1 MRPAAPVYTYC
12 TTLVYTLVE
21 TNPAAVVSGEIPS
34 TTVRVYSCCIPQC
47 TRIFKHVKNT
57 PRLP

>member
-21 TNPAAVVSGEIPS
+21 TNPAAVAIGEIPS
-34 TTVRVYSCCIPQC
+34 TAVRVYTCCIP
-47 TRIFKHVKNT
+47 
-57 PRLP
+57 